1 MKTLIANWKM
11 NVGIRESVALAR
23 GTLLTLRGRKLIP
36 ELVICPSFIALSEV
50 RKIVARSSVSLG
62 AQNVFWEPSG
72 AYTGETSTRM
82 LQEVGVSYVILGH
95 SERRQELGETDEMI
109 HKKVLHVLSEQM
121 TPIVCIGESKQ
132 QHEAGQTQEVI
143 RTQLISALS
152 QVYLRGSERVL
163 IAYEPLWAIGS
174 GVVASVGE
182 VIEVHQF
189 IRSLLQELFAGVSSQ
204 QIPLLYGGSVDGENA
219 YGFLREEL
227 IDGLLVGGA
236 SVKINQFKDIVEACG
251 EVLEAQGI

>member
-36 ELVICPSFIALSEV
+36 ELVICPSSIALSEV

-62 AQNVFWEPSG
+62 AQNVFWESSG
-72 AYTGETSTRM
+72 AHTGETSTRM

-132 QHEAGQTQEVI
+132 QQEAGQTQEVI
-143 RTQLISALS
+143 RTQLMNVLS
-152 QVYLRGSERVL
+152 SVHLRGSERVF

-174 GVVASVGE
+174 GVAASVGE
-182 VIEVHQF
+182 VIDVHQF
-189 IRSLLQELFAGVSSQ
+189 IRSLLQELFPGVSSQ
-204 QIPLLYGGSVDGENA
+204 QLPLLYGGSVDGENA

-251 EVLEAQGI
+251 DVLEAQGI

>member
-36 ELVICPSFIALSEV
+36 ELVICPSSIALSEV

-72 AYTGETSTRM
+72 AHTGETSTRM
-82 LQEVGVSYVILGH
+82 LQEVGVSHVILGH
-95 SERRQELGETDEMI
+95 SERRYELGETDEMI
-109 HKKVLHVLSEQM
+109 QKKVLHVLFEQM

-132 QHEAGQTQEVI
+132 QREAGQTQEVI
-143 RTQLISALS
+143 RTQIISALS
-152 QVYLRGSERVL
+152 SVHLRGSERVL

-174 GVVASVGE
+174 GVAASVGE

-189 IRSLLQELFAGVSSQ
+189 IRSLLQELFPGVSSQ
-204 QIPLLYGGSVDGENA
+204 QLPLLYGGSVDGENA
-219 YGFLREEL
+219 YGFLREEAV
-227 IDGLLVGGA
+227 DGLLIGGA